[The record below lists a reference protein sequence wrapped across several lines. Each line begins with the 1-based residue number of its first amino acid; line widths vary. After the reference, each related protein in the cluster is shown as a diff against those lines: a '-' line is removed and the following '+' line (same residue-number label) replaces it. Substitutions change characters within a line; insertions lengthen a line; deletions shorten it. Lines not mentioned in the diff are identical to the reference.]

1 MIKTIVLQRN
11 GENYSLGIGG
21 EADITPE
28 FQQAL

>member
-1 MIKTIVLQRN
+1 MIKTIVLKRN
-11 GENYSLGIGG
+11 GNYSLGIGG